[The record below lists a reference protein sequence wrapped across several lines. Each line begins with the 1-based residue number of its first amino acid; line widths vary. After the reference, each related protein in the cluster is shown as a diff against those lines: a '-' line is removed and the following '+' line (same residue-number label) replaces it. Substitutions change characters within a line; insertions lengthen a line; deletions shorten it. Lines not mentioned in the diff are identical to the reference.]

1 MRGTLPVVV
10 KVLRRLHPHRGLFAT
25 AVLQVL
31 VIGLLELAKP
41 WPLKV
46 VVDNVLGGKPLGWEA
61 FDGLTRTGMLAVA
74 CAALVGV
81 YALLGT
87 LTVTSNYTTISVG
100 QRMVN
105 DFRADLYAHLQ
116 RLSMAFHSRREVGD
130 LLFRLTADT
139 LAIQTLTMNGF
150 FPILTSVVLLSGMI
164 VVMLRIDLAM
174 TLVAL
179 AIVPVLFAAII
190 ALSSRIN
197 ALATEARVRES
208 ALWSVAQRTIGAI
221 RVIQAFTT
229 EQSEHRRFVDTSA
242 ASLDANLRLY
252 TFQTVYSAFV
262 NVLIAGGTA
271 AVLWFGASSVM
282 AGALTVGDVLVFT
295 SYLAS
300 LYAPINS
307 LTQTWG
313 LIQGARVGA
322 ERVFE
327 ILDTAPDL
335 ADGTRELTRAEVRG
349 EIRFEDVEFGY
360 EPTQLILRGVS
371 FTADPGMLV
380 AVVGATGAGKTTLV
394 SLIPRFYDRRSGR
407 VLLDGTDVRTFRLR
421 SLRAQVG
428 MVLQP
433 PLVFPTTLRENIAY
447 GRPDA
452 TPAQIARAAT
462 LAQLD
467 DFIARLPL
475 GLETIVGEGGAT
487 LSSGEQLRVTIA
499 RAILRDAPILILDE
513 PTAALDVETEAR
525 VMAGLENLMTGRT
538 TFVIAHRLSTVRRAG
553 LVLVLDQGR
562 IVESGSFAELV
573 QRGGHFA
580 RLYRT
585 QFGLEGE
592 RAAGS

>member
-1 MRGTLPVVV
+1 
-10 KVLRRLHPHRGLFAT
+10 
-25 AVLQVL
+25 
-31 VIGLLELAKP
+31 
-41 WPLKV
+41 
-46 VVDNVLGGKPLGWEA
+46 
-61 FDGLTRTGMLAVA
+61 
-74 CAALVGV
+74 
-81 YALLGT
+81 
-87 LTVTSNYTTISVG
+87 
-100 QRMVN
+100 
-105 DFRADLYAHLQ
+105 
-116 RLSMAFHSRREVGD
+116 MAFHSRREVGD

-150 FPILTSVVLLSGMI
+150 FPILTSVVLLGGMV
-164 VVMLRIDLAM
+164 VVMLRLDLAM

-179 AIVPVLFAAII
+179 AIVPVLFGAII
-190 ALSSRIN
+190 VLSSRIN
-197 ALATEARVRES
+197 ALATDARVKES

-229 EQSEHRRFVDTSA
+229 EQSEHRRFVDTSS

-252 TFQTVYSAFV
+252 TFQSVYSAFV

-282 AGALTVGDVLVFT
+282 AGTLTVGDVLVFT

-335 ADGTRELTRAEVRG
+335 VDGTRELTKAEVRG
-349 EIRFEDVEFGY
+349 EVRFDDVHFGY
-360 EPTQLILRGVS
+360 DPTQQILRGVS
-371 FTADPGMLV
+371 FVAVPGALV
-380 AVVGATGAGKTTLV
+380 AIVGATGAGKTTLV
-394 SLIPRFYDRRSGR
+394 SLIPRFYDVRSGH
-407 VLLDGTDVRTFRLR
+407 VLLDGTDVREFRLR
-421 SLRAQVG
+421 SLRCQVG
-428 MVLQP
+428 IVLQP
-433 PLVFPTTLRENIAY
+433 PLVFPTTLRENISY
-447 GRPDA
+447 GRPEASADE
-452 TPAQIARAAT
+452 IARAAS

-475 GLETIVGEGGAT
+475 GLDTSVGEGGAT
-487 LSSGEQLRVTIA
+487 LSSGEQLRITIA

-525 VMAGLENLMTGRT
+525 VMAGLENLMGGRT
-538 TFVIAHRLSTVRRAG
+538 TFVIAHRLSTVRRAD

-562 IVESGSFAELV
+562 IVESGPFAELV
-573 QRGGHFA
+573 QRNGHFA

-585 QFGLEGE
+585 QFAGE
-592 RAAGS
+592 VGRAAGS